1 MIDGSC
7 VPSTSPATPTTCGTV
22 EAGRWAYTAEAGN
35 MAANIVIASVV
46 MKADKA
52 AVPVFKVNFLLETHN
67 IFQST

>member
-1 MIDGSC
+1 
-7 VPSTSPATPTTCGTV
+7 
-22 EAGRWAYTAEAGN
+22 